1 MSIVIIIGLIWGLS
15 SLCKAA
21 RQAAAQRRAIQAQH
35 ALAIRRA
42 QEAARAAQ
50 LREEYRQQQAAAREA
65 WKQQQL
71 AARAEQARL
80 ISAERAR
87 MEEERARAKAEAQA
101 QREAEQ
107 AAKAAEKAQKAAIAR
122 EQAQADMEHY
132 EVIRQGYMDLCDLLQ
147 KEMEDSTT
155 TAKRRVAIQRQL
167 LTIEEKLYKID
178 TKRAKAY
185 YLVKGAC

>member
-1 MSIVIIIGLIWGLS
+1 MALFVIIGLFWGLS

-21 RQAAAQRRAIQAQH
+21 QRKAAERRAIQAQH

-65 WKQQQL
+65 WRQQQL

-87 MEEERARAKAEAQA
+87 MAEEKERQRQEAQA
-101 QREAEQ
+101 AKEAEQ
-107 AAKAAEKAQKAAIAR
+107 AAKAAQKAQKAAIAR

-132 EVIRQGYMDLCDLLQ
+132 ETIRQGYMDLCDLLQ
-147 KEMEDSTT
+147 EEMQESTT

-167 LTIEEKLYKID
+167 LGLEEKLHRLD
-178 TKRAKAY
+178 QRRAKAY
-185 YLVKGAC
+185 YIVKGAC

>member
-50 LREEYRQQQAAAREA
+50 LREEYRQQQI
-65 WKQQQL
+65 
-71 AARAEQARL
+71 AARAETARL
-80 ISAERAR
+80 ISAEQAR
-87 MEEERARAKAEAQA
+87 
-101 QREAEQ
+101 
-107 AAKAAEKAQKAAIAR
+107 KAAEKAAKAAVAR

-132 EVIRQGYMDLCDLLQ
+132 ETIRQGYMDLCDLLQ
-147 KEMEDSTT
+147 KEMQESTT

-167 LTIEEKLYKID
+167 LTLEEKLYKID
-178 TKRAKAY
+178 QRRAKAY
-185 YLVKGAC
+185 YIVKGAC

>member
-21 RQAAAQRRAIQAQH
+21 RQAAVQRRAIQAQH

-50 LREEYRQQQAAAREA
+50 LREEYRQQQM
-65 WKQQQL
+65 
-71 AARAEQARL
+71 AARAETARL

-87 MEEERARAKAEAQA
+87 MAEEKERQRQEAQA
-101 QREAEQ
+101 AKEAEQ
-107 AAKAAEKAQKAAIAR
+107 ARKAAEKAAKEAVAR

-132 EVIRQGYMDLCDLLQ
+132 ETIRQGYMDLCDLLQ
-147 KEMEDSTT
+147 EEMQESTT

-167 LTIEEKLYKID
+167 LTLEEKLYKID
-178 TKRAKAY
+178 QRRAKAY
-185 YLVKGAC
+185 YIVKGAC